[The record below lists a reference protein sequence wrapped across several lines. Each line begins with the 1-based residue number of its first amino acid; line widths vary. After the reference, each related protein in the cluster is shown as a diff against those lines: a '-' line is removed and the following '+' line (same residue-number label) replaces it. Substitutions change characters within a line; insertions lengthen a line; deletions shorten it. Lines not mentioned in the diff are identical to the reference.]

1 MKFHKVLLAV
11 VVLGVALL
19 FIGDYGWA
27 ASPAYV
33 EIQGEVQ
40 GDIQGSCTL
49 QGREGNIVAYSFG
62 HNIASPRD
70 PASGLP
76 TGNRQHSP
84 LKILKEIDQSSP
96 LLYRALCNNERLNK
110 VKIKFYRIN
119 PKTRLEELYFTIELE
134 NAAIAGMTPSFPTA
148 FLSQNESYHH
158 METVAFV
165 YQKIVWTWVDGGIT
179 SQDDWISPVY

>member
-1 MKFHKVLLAV
+1 MKVQRALFAVLV
-11 VVLGVALL
+11 FGVALL

-62 HNIASPRD
+62 HNITSPRD
-70 PASGLP
+70 AASGLP
-76 TGNRQHSP
+76 TGKRQHSP

-96 LLYRALCNNERLNK
+96 LLYRALCSNERLNK

-119 PKTRLEELYFTIELE
+119 PKTRLEELYFTIELL
-134 NAAIAGMTPSFPTA
+134 NASISSITPSFPTA
-148 FLSQNESYHH
+148 FLSQNDSYRH
-158 METVAFV
+158 METVAFC
-165 YQKIVWTWVDGGIT
+165 YQKITWTWIDGGIT
-179 SQDDWISPVY
+179 SEDDWEAPVV